1 MNNSIS
7 NGQCQL
13 IDKVLNRG
21 ICVTCGACVGL
32 CPYFSYFDG
41 KVVVLDRCTSDT
53 WRCLKICPR
62 ADYDDTS
69 LDGIREQDQA
79 SEIGP
84 FKKIFMA
91 RSTKEEIIKMAQYGG
106 VVSTLLIYA
115 IEMGLIESA
124 IITDKG
130 DGISSAGN
138 IARDRSDILKCAG
151 SRYNAAGGL
160 SALNRAIKENEKKI
174 AVVGL
179 PCQMEALARMN
190 LMEPDGAERVN
201 HVSLKIGLFCTWAL
215 DYRQLSEYLKNAGIE
230 KSVRRY
236 DIPPPPSQIFLALT
250 EKGLREF
257 PLEDIRPFIQKGCS
271 LCEDMTAEQADI
283 SVGSVEGL
291 DGWNTVVVRNK
302 KAGDIMQAAV
312 DDNYIEIDQLP
323 KENFNHLKE
332 ASLNKKEKGRIAGE
346 EMRQRES

>member
-1 MNNSIS
+1 MNNYIS
-7 NGQCQL
+7 DGQSQL

-53 WRCLKICPR
+53 WRCLQICPR

-69 LDGIREQDQA
+69 LDRIREQNQA
-79 SEIGP
+79 SEIGL
-84 FKKIFMA
+84 FQKIFMA
-91 RSTKEEIIKMAQYGG
+91 RSTKKEIIKMAQYGG
-106 VVSTLLIYA
+106 IVSALLIYA
-115 IEMGLIESA
+115 LEMGLIESA

-160 SALNRAIKENEKKI
+160 SALNRAIQENEKKL

-179 PCQMEALARMN
+179 PCQMEALARMS

-215 DYRQLSEYLKNAGIE
+215 DYRQLNEYLKDSGIE
-230 KSVRRY
+230 KPVKRY

-271 LCEDMTAEQADI
+271 LCGDMTAEHADI

-291 DGWNTVVVRNK
+291 EGWNTVVVRNK
-302 KAGDIMQAAV
+302 KAGDIMQAAI
-312 DDNYIEIDQLP
+312 DDHYIEIDQFP
-323 KENFNHLKE
+323 KENFGHLKE
-332 ASLNKKEKGRIAGE
+332 ASLKKREQGRIARE
-346 EMRQRES
+346 EMKQRES